1 MPLSQE
7 KLKQDLLDIV
17 FNSGFSSTSTA
28 AEAWLT
34 VLSNYISNMSVPP
47 SSTIAITSKAAAAVT
62 LPGLTTSFNTIPL
75 LEPET
80 LVTFATIDTIFMPF
94 LLTDVNSIA
103 LTNTLT
109 PPVGF
114 GTYAFA
120 GIVTGD
126 DNETIASKM
135 SSNIH
140 KTITSSVWINA
151 TTGVTGTWA

>member
-17 FNSGFSSTSTA
+17 FNSGFSLTSTA

-47 SSTIAITSKAAAAVT
+47 SSTIAITSKAAAAET

-80 LVTFATIDTIFMPF
+80 LVTFATIDTIFMRY
-94 LLTDVNSIA
+94 LITDVNSIA

-120 GIVTGD
+120 GIVDGD
-126 DNETIASKM
+126 DNEIVASKI

-140 KTITSSVWINA
+140 KKITSSVWVNA

>member
-47 SSTIAITSKAAAAVT
+47 SSTIAITSKAAAAAT
-62 LPGLTTSFNTIPL
+62 LSGLATSFAVIPSL
-75 LEPET
+75 PP
-80 LVTFATIDTIFMPF
+80 VTFATIDTIFMPF

>member
-7 KLKQDLLDIV
+7 NLKQDLLDLV
-17 FNSGFSSTSTA
+17 FNSKILTA
-28 AEAWLT
+28 SQAPEAWLL
-34 VLSNYISNMSVPP
+34 VMSNYISSMSVPP
-47 SSTIAITSKAAAAVT
+47 SSTIKITSEAAAAAT
-62 LPGLTTSFNTIPL
+62 LTGLTTSFSIIPSL
-75 LEPET
+75 PP
-80 LVTFATIDTIFMPF
+80 VTFATIDTIFMPF

-120 GIVTGD
+120 GIFTGD

-140 KTITSSVWINA
+140 KTITSSVWVNA